1 MHLKAFALVEVR
13 CAVRRLLVPLS
24 ALGAEDFVTC
34 TTVEPDCS
42 LVGVFDC
49 EGGSVAA
56 VIADPLLSAGEQLRT
71 DSLAAEVLDDIE
83 LEQISGA
90 GLFVVADADLAHDP
104 TVRKINAMDFVLL
117 HGTTQAPSGWDLL
130 VRALA
135 ERGHRAAVVD
145 LPTDQPDLKAA
156 DYAQIAA
163 DQVEF
168 DQPVVVGHS
177 GAGLLLPA
185 VGSAMGASRLV
196 WLAAAIP
203 GEVSYREEVAA
214 HGDEIAQPEWRS
226 VGPELLSDPVACSY
240 FLFHDCDLATLR
252 WALGTIRLFL
262 PVGVYREQ
270 LSVPELPSV
279 FVLPERDRTLR
290 PEWMAKTARERL
302 GVEPVTIDAGHCPH
316 VSTPVQLAELI
327 TAP

>member
-1 MHLKAFALVEVR
+1 MN
-13 CAVRRLLVPLS
+13 P
-24 ALGAEDFVTC
+24 
-34 TTVEPDCS
+34 
-42 LVGVFDC
+42 
-49 EGGSVAA
+49 
-56 VIADPLLSAGEQLRT
+56 
-71 DSLAAEVLDDIE
+71 
-83 LEQISGA
+83 
-90 GLFVVADADLAHDP
+90 
-104 TVRKINAMDFVLL
+104 MDFVLL

-135 ERGHRAAVVD
+135 ERGHRAAVID

-163 DQVEF
+163 EQVEF

-203 GEVSYREEVAA
+203 GGVSYREEVAT

-226 VGPELLSDPVACSY
+226 VGPEVLSDPVACSY

-262 PVGVYREQ
+262 PVAVYQEQ
-270 LSVPELPSV
+270 VSVPELPSV

-316 VSTPVQLAELI
+316 VSTPVQLAKLI
-327 TAP
+327 TGP